1 MVVLAFVIT
10 AFFYLHFDME
20 GIFLDGKEQVVV
32 TGKQIKKAKGK
43 KDFTGKTAGEG
54 VKELK
59 KHKSWKNLKKETEY
73 ATVKPLYIMEKE
85 VYGLGRWF
93 DYYTKTEEQTKK
105 KKSKNEQAEEE
116 EKKTE
121 AIKPFADY
129 STLYS
134 PFYIIAL
141 PDGVKILAQMDRS
154 VAKAAVKKIEKGEE
168 VWLPVGKKAAVSEDA
183 KELLEAKC
191 KEEGISTKSVFYAVD
206 DEWQGKN
213 ADAIFWG
220 KIGITI
226 FVFILAT
233 IILQLIKNAYVT
245 EMFRQRT
252 QEQKRKKKI
261 EKKKKKMKEEKE
273 QEEKEFRGR
282 TIQEMFPEEE
292 KGNRVDEFE

>member
-1 MVVLAFVIT
+1 MR
-10 AFFYLHFDME
+10 
-20 GIFLDGKEQVVV
+20 VV

-43 KDFTGKTAGEG
+43 KDFTGKEAGKD
-54 VKELK
+54 VTELK
-59 KHKSWKNLKKETEY
+59 KRKNWKKLKKETEY
-73 ATVKPLYIMEKE
+73 ATVRPLYILETG
-85 VYGLGRWF
+85 VYGLGRWS
-93 DYYTKTEEQTKK
+93 DYYIEKQEQTKK

-121 AIKPFADY
+121 AIRPFADY

-168 VWLPVGKKAAVSEDA
+168 VWLPIGKKLEVSEDA
-183 KELLEAKC
+183 KELL
-191 KEEGISTKSVFYAVD
+191 KERCMEEEISTKSVFYAVD

-213 ADAIFWG
+213 ADAVFWG

-226 FVFILAT
+226 FVFILAV
-233 IILQLIKNAYVT
+233 IILQLLKNAYVT
-245 EMFRQRT
+245 EMFHQQTKERR
-252 QEQKRKKKI
+252 RKKKI
-261 EKKKKKMKEEKE
+261 ERANEKMKAEKE

-282 TIQEMFPEEE
+282 TIQEMFPEEDN
-292 KGNRVDEFE
+292 GNRMDEFE